1 MENVEKS
8 NGIVCRHFWK
18 KIIEKYVGKYEKS
31 YSMSKKSNS
40 LVKWNGSTH
49 LHDADKRWPY
59 KLYRDNMRCGM
70 VQQERII

>member
-1 MENVEKS
+1 MKNVK
-8 NGIVCRHFWK
+8 VF
-18 KIIEKYVGKYEKS
+18 YVGKYQ
-31 YSMSKKSNS
+31 KSNS
-40 LVKWNGSTH
+40 LVEKWNGSTH